1 MAVAAAGIAVAP
13 SAAVLFKCS
22 HTGSPDYTDPVDT
35 VGLGGDPCASSNDLN
50 HRQLP
55 PSSSSRISPRN
66 QGEIEED
73 YADFTDDFYSDGA
86 EEIEEMI
93 GSADAIE
100 DHRQFR
106 NNDITNNTNG
116 RPSQAILNL

>member
-1 MAVAAAGIAVAP
+1 MELEGDEVEAAPAKKSLESSERKNA
-13 SAAVLFKCS
+13 
-22 HTGSPDYTDPVDT
+22 
-35 VGLGGDPCASSNDLN
+35 GLGGDPSASSNDLN
-50 HRQLP
+50 HCQLP
-55 PSSSSRISPRN
+55 PSSSSRNSPRN

-93 GSADAIE
+93 GSADGIE

-116 RPSQAILNL
+116 RPGQAILNL